1 MEKDN
6 EDLKKLL
13 DYVQEHWPSK
23 LKEEWRVRPE
33 EYAEIVKKVVAEITK
48 GCTRGRG
55 LVRVTGVSGSGKT
68 TQLVPAAE
76 AFMTKRGMKP
86 VLIAGRV
93 FVPYHP
99 YCSEIVR
106 EYGKENLRK
115 MTDDFA
121 TVMMFFVMKAVIKMG
136 CDVIVDLALVS
147 PEMEGMLIKML
158 MEGKYK
164 STMLMMVAGPEAVE
178 KNLKG
183 REWRHAEATEREF
196 AQETERALGL
206 YAKMMPEMRVV
217 MWNTYDEKPIY
228 DGAMAEVV
236 VPCLE
241 NSQGD
246 IEKLKQAK
254 INYLTT
260 ALSGT
265 PPKLEK

>member
-13 DYVQEHWPSK
+13 DYVQEHWPSA
-23 LKEEWRVRPE
+23 LKEEWRVKPE
-33 EYAEIVKKVVAEITK
+33 EYAEIVKRVVAEITK
-48 GCTRGRG
+48 SRTRGRE
-55 LVRVTGVSGSGKT
+55 LVRVAGVSGSGKT
-68 TQLVPAAE
+68 SQLVPAAE
-76 AFMTKRGMKP
+76 AFLMKRGMKP
-86 VLIAGRV
+86 ALVAGRV

-147 PEMEGMLIKML
+147 PEMEGMLMKML

-164 STMLMMVAGPEAVE
+164 STMLMMVASPEAVE

-183 REWRHAEATEREF
+183 REWRHAEATEKEF
-196 AQETERALGL
+196 ARETEKALEL

-217 MWNTYDEKPIY
+217 MWNTCDEEPVY
-228 DGAMAEVV
+228 DGEMAEAL
-236 VPCLE
+236 VPFRECVAE
-241 NSQGD
+241 AKNSMSD
-246 IEKLKQAK
+246 IGKLRQAK
-254 INYLTT
+254 IKYL
-260 ALSGT
+260 S
-265 PPKLEK
+265 EF